1 MPPEEVKMS
10 RANQLPDDQHAAE
23 TPTGDLSP
31 VELAALVARA
41 RAGDRSAFAMLFLQ
55 FNGRICTYLARLVGN
70 NDIGRDLAQDT
81 FVAVWRALP
90 EVRDATRFVPWLY
103 RIATNMARSHLRHAR
118 IVHWLPWSTSSPS
131 DRLPVMTMSGP
142 ELHAGESELVI
153 LALSQ
158 LAPQHRTCLLLQVEA
173 GFSQREIAGMLDISE
188 KAVSAYVSR
197 GREQFRRVYRQL
209 ECDSEHSEQVSRR
222 AGEQA

>member
-1 MPPEEVKMS
+1 MN
-10 RANQLPDDQHAAE
+10 RANQIPEDLRLPE
-23 TPTGDLSP
+23 TPTVDLSP

-41 RAGDRSAFAMLFLQ
+41 RAGDRSAFAQLFLQ
-55 FNGRICTYLARLVGN
+55 FNARICTYLARLVGDD
-70 NDIGRDLAQDT
+70 DIGRDLAQDT

-90 EVRDATRFVPWLY
+90 EVKDTTRFVPWLY
-103 RIATNMARSHLRHAR
+103 RIATNTARSHQRHAR

-131 DRLPVMTMSGP
+131 AALPPLTTSGP
-142 ELHAGESELVI
+142 EQHAGESELVI

-173 GFSQREIAGMLDISE
+173 GFSQREIAGMLNISE

-197 GREQFRRVYRQL
+197 GREQFRRAYRQL
-209 ECDSEHSEQVSRR
+209 EQEPERTLNRRVDGQESRH
-222 AGEQA
+222 E

>member
-1 MPPEEVKMS
+1 MN
-10 RANQLPDDQHAAE
+10 RANQIPDDQRTAE
-23 TPTGDLSP
+23 APAGDLSS

-41 RAGDRSAFAMLFLQ
+41 QAGDRSAFAALFLQ
-55 FNGRICTYLARLVGN
+55 FNARICTYLARLVGD

-90 EVRDATRFVPWLY
+90 EVRDTTRFVPWLY
-103 RIATNMARSHLRHAR
+103 RIATNTARSHQRRAR
-118 IVHWLPWSTSSPS
+118 IVHWLPWSPASPS
-131 DRLPVMTMSGP
+131 AKHSSLTMSGP
-142 ELHAGESELVI
+142 EQHAGESELVVM
-153 LALSQ
+153 ALSQ

-197 GREQFRRVYRQL
+197 GREQFRREYRRI
-209 ECDSEHSEQVSRR
+209 ERESERMVSNERAGTQ